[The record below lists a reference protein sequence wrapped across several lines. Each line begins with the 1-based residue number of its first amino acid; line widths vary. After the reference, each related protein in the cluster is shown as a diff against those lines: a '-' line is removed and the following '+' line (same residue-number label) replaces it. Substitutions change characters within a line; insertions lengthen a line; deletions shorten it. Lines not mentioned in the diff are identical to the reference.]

1 MVSIGGL
8 GARCTKG
15 LPAQDGSHGKQRNTH
30 VRAVVVRGVG
40 HTPAEK
46 NRSLQH
52 SSYRAC
58 TRQSERERERLK

>member
-40 HTPAEK
+40 HTPVENSRPLHVSCLTHSTLLAE
-46 NRSLQH
+46 
-52 SSYRAC
+52 RAH
-58 TRQSERERERLK
+58 T